1 MVKWLTSW
9 NHNANVIHSKTIV
22 IRSPTT
28 HIGFIYK
35 YLNNCFQHVFIN
47 NNHWILIKIHASIPN
62 YIALIIWFR
71 YIHNEKISYDTI
83 QLLTNIINIE
93 HLLYTYVNMMQQ
105 IDDSFSDFFTIIYVT
120 DIAFGLNLEQ
130 YIYNVTQMWFHSHN
144 NIINKN
150 ISPFSQT
157 STTIIK

>member
-1 MVKWLTSW
+1 LD
-9 NHNANVIHSKTIV
+9 
-22 IRSPTT
+22 
-28 HIGFIYK
+28 
-35 YLNNCFQHVFIN
+35 IN
-47 NNHWILIKIHASIPN
+47 QIHASIPN

-144 NIINKN
+144 NIVNKN
-150 ISPFSQT
+150 ISPFPQT